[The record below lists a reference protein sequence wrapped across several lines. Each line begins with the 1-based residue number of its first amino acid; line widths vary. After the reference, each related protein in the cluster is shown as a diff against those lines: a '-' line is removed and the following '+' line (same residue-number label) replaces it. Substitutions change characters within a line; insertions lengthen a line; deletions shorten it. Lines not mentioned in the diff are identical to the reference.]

1 MSVLRTPSVIQ
12 PQSKPS
18 LSTYARLRHD
28 ATRDRWII
36 LAPERVFEPDAV
48 AVSVLRLCD
57 GSRTVEDIAVDLGR
71 SYDAD
76 HAQILADILPMLQDL
91 VDKGVVWANARDA

>member
-1 MSVLRTPSVIQ
+1 MSVLRTPSIIQ
-12 PQSKPS
+12 AQSKPS

-57 GSRTVEDIAVDLGR
+57 GSRTVEDIAVDLGH